1 MENLHASITEFLK
14 GMIIT
19 ILGFFGQKDVEL
31 NEDQVAGIAKFVDII
46 FLA

>member
-1 MENLHASITEFLK
+1 MENLRADVTEFVK

-31 NEDQVAGIAKFVDII
+31 TEDQIAGIQKFVDLI
-46 FLA
+46 FVI